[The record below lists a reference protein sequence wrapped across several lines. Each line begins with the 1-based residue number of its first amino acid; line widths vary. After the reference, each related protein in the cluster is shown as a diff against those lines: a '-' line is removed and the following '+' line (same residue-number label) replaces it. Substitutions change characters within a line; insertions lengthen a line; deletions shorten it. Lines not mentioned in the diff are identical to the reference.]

1 MIRGFLREI
10 SFLFAFVDMIVAM
23 LLGTVLLAASADNCQ
38 YWVQQE
44 SNAGGYT
51 HFNLTGTGLIGNKT
65 ISGGS
70 G

>member
-1 MIRGFLREI
+1 
-10 SFLFAFVDMIVAM
+10 MIVAM